1 MNRDPLHPNIEK
13 IESLLGRF
21 DVCREKRMHVRDAV
35 SYVRALKSGGAI
47 LRHKARR
54 EEAVG
59 KISRWTKRR
68 GPRTRLQNSEVEAI
82 IDFVYGDPSL

>member
-1 MNRDPLHPNIEK
+1 MHPNQKK
-13 IESLLGRF
+13 IRSLLDEF
-21 DVCREKRMHVRDAV
+21 DVCREKRMHLGDAI
-35 SYVRALKSGGAI
+35 SYARALKSGGAI

-82 IDFVYGDPSL
+82 IDFVYGDPAL